1 MRILVVNV
9 NTTESITQAIAR
21 QAQSVA
27 SPGTEII
34 GLTPHFGADSIEGN
48 FESYLAA
55 IAVMDRVMSYDQP
68 FDAVIQA
75 GYGEHGREGLQE
87 LLNVPVVDITDAG
100 ASTAMFLGHAYSVVT
115 TLDRTVPLIEDR
127 LKLSGLWDRCA
138 SVRASGL
145 AVLELESDPERA
157 LEAIVRQAE
166 LAVLEDKAEVICLG
180 CGGMAGL
187 DEQIRQRTG
196 VPVVD
201 GVTAAVTIAE
211 SLVRL
216 GLSTSKVR
224 GHMRRLGRRTLLVGR
239 SPADRR
245 ADRVHDSPAPS
256 GPDDGSVSRHGR
268 YQDPSESALRDDDCD
283 RARAPSDR
291 GAEMHRVIATLTATA
306 AAATAAA
313 GVVLSPSVA
322 TASPVDLRPAHGVVV
337 AKGGLVRHVRPSTHA
352 PANYTFPNGS
362 EVTLDCKVSGTVVDG
377 IGVGTSW
384 SPKATPTGCRPAMST
399 TSGRPPSP
407 ATRATAPSRRGRP
420 PC

>member
-21 QAQSVA
+21 SAQAVA
-27 SPGTEII
+27 APGTEIV

-87 LLNVPVVDITDAG
+87 LLNVPVVDITDAA

-145 AVLELESDPERA
+145 AVLELEHEPQRA
-157 LEAIVRQAE
+157 LEAIVHQAE
-166 LAVLEDKAEVICLG
+166 LAVTQDKAEVICLG
-180 CGGMAGL
+180 CGGMVGL

-224 GHMRRLGRRTLLVGR
+224 T
-239 SPADRR
+239 
-245 ADRVHDSPAPS
+245 
-256 GPDDGSVSRHGR
+256 
-268 YQDPSESALRDDDCD
+268 Y
-283 RARAPSDR
+283 
-291 GAEMHRVIATLTATA
+291 
-306 AAATAAA
+306 
-313 GVVLSPSVA
+313 
-322 TASPVDLRPAHGVVV
+322 
-337 AKGGLVRHVRPSTHA
+337 
-352 PANYTFPNGS
+352 
-362 EVTLDCKVSGTVVDG
+362 
-377 IGVGTSW
+377 
-384 SPKATPTGCRPAMST
+384 ATPRPKT
-399 TSGRPPSP
+399 IIGWPGRF
-407 ATRATAPSRRGRP
+407 GQ
-420 PC
+420 